1 VTVLPLDGAVVYPP
15 LQHYYLSFL
24 ARI

>member
-15 LQHYYLSFL
+15 LQHYYPSFL